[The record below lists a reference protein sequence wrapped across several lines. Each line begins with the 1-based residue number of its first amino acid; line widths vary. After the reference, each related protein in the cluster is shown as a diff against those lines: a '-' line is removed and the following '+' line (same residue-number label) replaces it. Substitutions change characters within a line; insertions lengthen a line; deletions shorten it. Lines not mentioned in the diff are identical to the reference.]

1 MAIVADV
8 NLEGKKPDEYISIK
22 VPSYANAISYHGKYY
37 YRTGSTLQELT
48 GKALDEFILKK
59 QGLSWDG
66 IAVLDADIEDF
77 DRDAIRAFRRKA
89 VGSARLSEEDLD
101 VADKQLFESLM
112 LYDGSCLKR
121 AAILLF
127 HQDPRKWF
135 YSAYTKIGYFDGD
148 LKYQD
153 EISGPLITMP
163 DKVVD
168 TIFTKYFKGAIRY
181 EGMQR
186 VEDFPVP
193 RAALREAIQNA
204 TAHNDWA
211 STAPIQIQVHNDKI
225 IIMNSGHLPQSW
237 TLERLLGPHNSEPH
251 NPLIANAF
259 FRAGM
264 IEAWGRGI
272 ERMRSACK
280 DAGKP
285 EPVFTVDGGFMVEF
299 TTDIY
304 TDTDVG
310 ISSVGINGGNGNE
323 ITYNQQRIC
332 ELMMETP
339 TITAQQLSD
348 TLGVSKRRIE
358 SNIKTLKSR
367 GLVERS
373 GSNKTGI
380 WVVKFIK

>member
-1 MAIVADV
+1 
-8 NLEGKKPDEYISIK
+8 
-22 VPSYANAISYHGKYY
+22 
-37 YRTGSTLQELT
+37 
-48 GKALDEFILKK
+48 
-59 QGLSWDG
+59 
-66 IAVLDADIEDF
+66 
-77 DRDAIRAFRRKA
+77 
-89 VGSARLSEEDLD
+89 
-101 VADKQLFESLM
+101 M
-112 LYDGSCLKR
+112 LYDGNQLKR

-127 HQDPRKWF
+127 HQDPRRWF

-163 DKVVD
+163 DKVID
-168 TIFTKYFKGAIRY
+168 IIFAKYFKGIIRY

-204 TAHNDWA
+204 IAHNDWA
-211 STAPIQIQVHNDKI
+211 STAPIQIQVHNDRI
-225 IIMNSGHLPQSW
+225 QIYNSGRLPQSW

-272 ERMRSACK
+272 ERIKTACK
-280 DAGKP
+280 EAGKP
-285 EPVFTVDGGFMVEF
+285 EPTFTVDGGFMVEF
-299 TTDIY
+299 NTDIY
-304 TDTDVG
+304 TDTPVG
-310 ISSVGINGGNGNE
+310 NGVGINVGIGDE

-332 ELMMETP
+332 ELMIEAP
-339 TITAQQLSD
+339 SITAQQLSD

-358 SNIKTLKSR
+358 SNIKTLKLR
-367 GLVERS
+367 GFVKRS
-373 GSNKTGI
+373 GSRRTGS
-380 WVVKFIK
+380 WLVKLPK